1 MSSALD
7 TAHSVLS
14 SVLKLFMQQ
23 RERGAE
29 GARGPRI
36 GWQFMQLP
44 LDTVRHLA
52 ALQNYAKQFDFETK
66 MAEKPVKPFGG
77 SEAARQRG
85 CNAISRQIMRRL
97 RVPMLQLL
105 LPLLQLLLLLLVPLA
120 VLLLVL
126 LLLFFC
132 FNRKCCLQR

>member
-23 RERGAE
+23 GENAVGGGGRGKDAGRTRESELVGN
-29 GARGPRI
+29 
-36 GWQFMQLP
+36 LCSSP

-66 MAEKPVKPFGG
+66 MAENAVK
-77 SEAARQRG
+77 AARAAMAALAAAF
-85 CNAISRQIMRRL
+85 AISVQIMRRL
-97 RVPMLQLL
+97 WVQVLQLQ
-105 LPLLQLLLLLLVPLA
+105 LPHLC
-120 VLLLVL
+120 
-126 LLLFFC
+126 LLFFC
-132 FNRKCCLQR
+132 LL